1 MLEYANNGLIGLLTP
16 QANTTAEA
24 ELSIL
29 LPPGVGLLTSRLIST
44 KSSMNDRLI
53 EYIDQIDKNCES
65 FANAP
70 IKAIVFACTGA
81 SYFLEK
87 SAEKTYFE
95 EISKKRSYPIISAT
109 TAISDAL
116 AVLSVKRIGIVSP
129 YADDL
134 HEKAMSYWKANDFE
148 IVATK
153 RLKQSKSQFH
163 PIYSLESIFS
173 ETHFKSFEKA
183 KVETIVILGT
193 GLPTLRT
200 LLKLGGERIIISA
213 NLCLMWRVS
222 LILKNETPSINNLQP
237 WISGETWADSF
248 FLRTNYSKDLQAISN
263 AKI

>member
-1 MLEYANNGLIGLLTP
+1 MLEYAYNGLLGLLTP

-29 LPPGVGLLTSRLIST
+29 LPPGMGLLTSRLIST

-53 EYIDQIDKNCES
+53 EYIDQIDKNCEN

-70 IKAIVFACTGA
+70 IKALIFACTGA

-87 SAEKTYFE
+87 NNEKIYFE
-95 EISKKRSYPIISAT
+95 KISKKRSYPIISAT

-134 HEKAMSYWKANDFE
+134 HEKAMSYWRANDFE
-148 IVATK
+148 IISIE
-153 RLKQSKSQFH
+153 RLEQSRNQFH

-173 ETHFKSFEKA
+173 ETYFRNFDEA
-183 KVETIVILGT
+183 KVETVVILGT

-200 LLKLGGERIIISA
+200 LLKLGRRRILISA
-213 NLCLMWRVS
+213 NLCLMWRAS
-222 LILKNETPSINNLQP
+222 LIVKNEAPSLNNLRK
-237 WISGETWADSF
+237 WISGEPWTDSF
-248 FLRTNYSKDLQAISN
+248 FQKTGYSKDLKKVN
-263 AKI
+263 TTKI